1 MRTCQNFLDLC
12 ECDISRRFT
21 KLYDAIMEDQEAAEV
36 MKKCNNEKGA
46 SLKK

>member
-1 MRTCQNFLDLC
+1 MY
-12 ECDISRRFT
+12 DISRRFT
-21 KLYDAIMEDQEAAEV
+21 KLYDAIMDDQEAAV